1 MGPLFASIRSPL
13 SSRILSNRPVFE
25 LETLLSP
32 HFLPPP
38 SLFPNWKYL
47 LRQFF
52 SLFRND
58 YVHNSEFFPFFRV
71 TSSRNKI
78 LFNRN
83 FNNFLTFGEE
93 ASNFSN
99 RSIPWLASRK
109 FSLRL
114 GTKERKRRN
123 DLDATTVPRIA
134 LCRGLIKRVSFTWIN
149 GQPNLSRIPLPISAA
164 LSRFP
169 PFPRMRTISRTS
181 II

>member
-38 SLFPNWKYL
+38 SLFPNWKSL

-93 ASNFSN
+93 ASNFSTLVACFEEIFS
-99 RSIPWLASRK
+99 SIRDEGEKKAKRPRRYYRPAHRTLFRIDK
-109 FSLRL
+109 TSLL
-114 GTKERKRRN
+114 HLDKR
-123 DLDATTVPRIA
+123 
-134 LCRGLIKRVSFTWIN
+134 
-149 GQPNLSRIPLPISAA
+149 QPNLSRIPLPISAA